1 MTISNSLTAKERLDI
16 IENMAYR
23 TMPVHLIAAALNEDE
38 DVLALKIREHKTPEH
53 DAYYQ
58 GFIRQTIEIKEAT
71 IKAAKNGSNPAQ
83 AEILKSLAEIQ
94 SVLNG

>member
-1 MTISNSLTAKERLDI
+1 
-16 IENMAYR
+16 
-23 TMPVHLIAAALNEDE
+23 MPIHLIAAALNEDE
-38 DVLALKIREHKTPEH
+38 DVLAMKIREHNTPEH